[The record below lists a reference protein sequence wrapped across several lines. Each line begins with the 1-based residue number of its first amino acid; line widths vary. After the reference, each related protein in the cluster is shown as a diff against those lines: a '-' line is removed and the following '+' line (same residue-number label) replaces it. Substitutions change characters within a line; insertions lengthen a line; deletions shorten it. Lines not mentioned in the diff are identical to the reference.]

1 MYISPLVSG
10 SWQVSKAH
18 SLGEHRLSWNP
29 RGCSNWHATGWE
41 KSQPWHQP
49 TSDQGC
55 GDRQHVRDLGMLQ
68 VDLQVSRLV
77 RNAQEF
83 LFPALRSRE
92 ERVLLDH
99 GGVDYLQDDQE
110 RLPKTY
116 GLRHLFVRCWSAARP
131 SAHRP
136 GAGVEPPPAPPVP
149 GGFPA
154 VLQSP
159 GAAARVLR
167 LFQLC

>member
-1 MYISPLVSG
+1 
-10 SWQVSKAH
+10 
-18 SLGEHRLSWNP
+18 
-29 RGCSNWHATGWE
+29 
-41 KSQPWHQP
+41 
-49 TSDQGC
+49 
-55 GDRQHVRDLGMLQ
+55 MLQ

-110 RLPKTY
+110 SLPKTY
-116 GLRHLFVRCWSAARP
+116 GLRHLS
-131 SAHRP
+131 
-136 GAGVEPPPAPPVP
+136 GAGLRLALQPIAPGLAWNCHQLPPVP